1 MCLENTVIHSYKHL
15 MAAKGEVSLFNDV
28 TLSGL
33 TTHQNKTQVTRL
45 AEKHKLDLM
54 GKDEE
59 K

>member
-1 MCLENTVIHSYKHL
+1 